1 MRKTHRT
8 LTLDEIEWIMSTDTS
23 NEGCAQILGCTPGA
37 IAATR
42 RLSTD
47 KARWVAEYLG
57 QKPASPK
64 PHRQLT
70 PAIPGATVRQNPA
83 EVSLWRRILDWLFAD
98 WIHA

>member
-1 MRKTHRT
+1 MRKPHKI
-8 LTLDEIEWIMSTDTS
+8 LTLDEIEWILSTDTG
-23 NEGCAQILGCTPGA
+23 NEGCAQILGCTPCA

-42 RLSTD
+42 RLDTD

-70 PAIPGATVRQNPA
+70 PPISGPALSPPPA
-83 EVSLWRRILDWLFAD
+83 EVSLWRRIGDWLFGD
-98 WIHA
+98 WTHA